1 MVKHCVNANQL
12 SMWLTF
18 LQMLGLVPNG
28 ILAVWPAS
36 IALKKFA
43 FLTVN
48 VHLVTAVL

>member
-1 MVKHCVNANQL
+1 MEVWSAATR
-12 SMWLTF
+12 LTMR
-18 LQMLGLVPNG
+18 QVLGLIPNG

-48 VHLVTAVL
+48 IHLVTAVL